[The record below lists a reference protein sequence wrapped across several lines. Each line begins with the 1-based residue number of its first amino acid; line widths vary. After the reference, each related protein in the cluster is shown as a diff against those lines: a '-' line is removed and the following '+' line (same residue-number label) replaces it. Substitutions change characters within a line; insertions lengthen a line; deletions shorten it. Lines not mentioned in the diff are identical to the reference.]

1 MRKHLRNWIYIMDF
15 YDIVGK
21 VAIGSRLRRLNEKIA
36 EDGAEIYKSYGI
48 GVDPKWFPVFYAL
61 SIKKEASITEIASFI
76 GHSHPSVSQIAKE
89 MKKQGLLESR
99 KSTSDK
105 RVTSI
110 KLSDKGQEFIPQLEQ
125 QCEDVKQAVEDILST
140 TQHNLWK
147 AIEEFEFSLSEKKL
161 SERVKAL
168 RKERERQ
175 HVEIMDYS
183 PEFKTDFQKLN
194 ENWIK
199 KHFKMEDV
207 DHQQLDDPENTIL
220 KPGGHIIMA
229 RYRGQV
235 VGTCALIK
243 TEDTG
248 YELAK
253 MAVSESFKG
262 LGIGTIL
269 GKSIIKK
276 ATALHAEHI
285 FLESNTA
292 LKEAVQLYLKL
303 GFKKISGPPSPY
315 ERCNIQMKLDL
326 V

>member
-1 MRKHLRNWIYIMDF
+1 MDF

-21 VAIGSRLRRLNEKIA
+21 VAIGSRLRRLNEKIV
-36 EDGAEIYKSYGI
+36 EDGAKIYKSYGI
-48 GVDPKWFPVFYAL
+48 EIDPKWFPVFYAL

-99 KSTSDK
+99 KSKSDK

-110 KLSDKGQEFIPQLEQ
+110 KLSEKGQGFIPQLEQ
-125 QCEDVKQAVEDILST
+125 QCEDVKKAVQEILST

-161 SERVKAL
+161 SERVKAIQ
-168 RKERERQ
+168 KERERQ
-175 HVEIMDYS
+175 HIEIVNYS

-199 KHFKMEDV
+199 KYFKMEDV
-207 DHQQLDDPENTIL
+207 DHQQLNDPETTIL

-229 RYRGQV
+229 RYQGQV

-243 TEDTG
+243 TEDGG

-253 MAVSESFKG
+253 MAVSDSFKG

-276 ATALHAEHI
+276 ATALNAEHI